1 MILLMKNKIL
11 HLISDKEKKKIF
23 IIIIGLFFIALLEMI
38 SIGSIP
44 AFVYLFLDLDR
55 VHDVIN
61 QYNLNFKFIVNQNP
75 SNLLIFSSVIL
86 IFIFLIKNITILFFN
101 FYHFKFNYEIKKNL
115 CLKFFSKYID
125 EDYEIIK
132 TKSNSKITRDIL
144 IETSQFVDI
153 IDNSII
159 FLREVLLLCGIII
172 LLIIADPIITF
183 TIGTSLGLILI
194 CFYLFF
200 RKKITSKGKIVQFE
214 RERLFQWINQTIG
227 SIIDIKIFN
236 KKLFFFK
243 LFSSSIKR
251 YEKQNLYMNFIS
263 TLPRAIL
270 EIASVSMILLFMI
283 IYILSNKDLT
293 SFLPFLTL
301 LVVALLKMI
310 PSFNNLILAVN
321 TLKFRKPSLDLIYE
335 NLANYK
341 NPLEKIQKDKDLEI
355 KEGLK
360 IANVTYSYPDSK
372 IEILKN
378 INLDIKKGEFTAI
391 IGKSGSGKTTLML
404 ILLGLLQPKKGKILI
419 DEKCVHSGLL
429 NAWQSKISFV
439 SQSPYLIND
448 TIKSNITFGDT
459 KNKKNIQLL
468 ELVCK
473 ISKID
478 EFIYKNKNGLES
490 IVEDNGSN
498 LSGGQKQRISIAR
511 ALYKNS
517 EFIFFDEA
525 TNALDEELEKEI
537 FKLIHVYFPKKTIIV
552 ITHRLSSIKDAD
564 NIIYIEKG
572 EYVDSGKYDFIK
584 LKYIDV

>member
-1 MILLMKNKIL
+1 MKNKIL
-11 HLISDKEKKKIF
+11 QLISNKEKKKVF
-23 IIIIGLFFIALLEMI
+23 IIIIGLFIIALLEMI

-44 AFVYLFLDLDR
+44 AFVYLFLDVDR
-55 VHDVIN
+55 VYDIIN
-61 QYNLNFKFIVNQNP
+61 QYNLNYEFIVNLNT
-75 SNLLIFSSVIL
+75 SKLLIFSSLIL
-86 IFIFLIKNITILFFN
+86 IFIFLIKSIVILFFN
-101 FYHFKFNYEIKKNL
+101 FFHFKFNYEIKKNL

-144 IETSQFVDI
+144 VETSQFVDI

-159 FLREVLLLCGIII
+159 FIREILILTGIII
-172 LLIIADPIITF
+172 LLIITDPIITF
-183 TIGTSLGLILI
+183 TIGITLSLILI
-194 CFYLFF
+194 FFYLFF
-200 RKKITSKGKIVQFE
+200 RKKIASKGKIVQFE
-214 RERLFQWINQTIG
+214 RERLFQWINQTMG

-236 KKLFFFK
+236 RKLFFFK

-263 TLPRAIL
+263 TLPRVIL
-270 EIASVSMILLFMI
+270 EIVSVSMILLFMV
-283 IYILSNKDLT
+283 IYIISNEDLA

-310 PSFNNLILAVN
+310 PSFNNLILSVN
-321 TLKFRKPSLDLIYE
+321 ILKFRKPSLDLIYE

-341 NPLEKIQKDKDLEI
+341 TTTEKINQDKNLEI

-360 IANVTYSYPDSK
+360 IIDLTYSYPDNK

-378 INLDIKKGEFTAI
+378 INLVIKKGEFTAI

-419 DEKCVHSGLL
+419 DGKCIHKGLI
-429 NAWQSKISFV
+429 NFWQSKISFV
-439 SQSPYLIND
+439 SQNPYLIND
-448 TIKSNITFGDT
+448 TIKSNIMFGDA
-459 KNKKNIQLL
+459 KNNKNIKLL
-468 ELVCK
+468 EVVCK
-473 ISKID
+473 ISKLD

-490 IVEDNGSN
+490 IIEDNGTN

-525 TNALDEELEKEI
+525 TNALDEKLEKEI
-537 FKLIHVYFPKKTIIV
+537 FELIHLYFPKKTIIV
-552 ITHRLSSIKDAD
+552 ITHRLNSIKDAD

-572 EYVDSGKYDFIK
+572 KHIDNGKYDFIK
-584 LKYIDV
+584 SKYIDV